1 MALSQLICEKEYEED
16 TLIVSASQQEPPDPR
31 DLSQLISVDHTPF
44 SDLDGWQ
51 WPSLSSIIILDLD
64 P

>member
-44 SDLDGWQ
+44 SDLEG
-51 WPSLSSIIILDLD
+51 
-64 P
+64 